1 MGCYKKSGLNII
13 SIIISIV
20 LAFIVFSVFSTAIF
34 TALLT
39 LLFTAIGVTG
49 FFLIVL
55 LTTIFLSKRK
65 EEYCLCEFAPL
76 LLIGILGTIALA
88 TIILAITVGEVA
100 LAILVAI
107 FSFFFALAIIQ
118 FFLFVLCL
126 IKIECCICRD
136 KCRENN
142 C

>member
-20 LAFIVFSVFSTAIF
+20 IAFVIFSVFSPAI
-34 TALLT
+34 
-39 LLFTAIGVTG
+39 FTAIGVTA

-55 LTTIFLSKRK
+55 LVSIFVSRRE
-65 EEYCLCEFAPL
+65 EEYCLCEFGPL
-76 LLIGILGTIALA
+76 LLVGVLGTITLA
-88 TIILAITVGEVA
+88 ATILAITVGEIA
-100 LAILVAI
+100 LGILFAI

-118 FFLFVLCL
+118 FFLLVFCL
-126 IKIECCICRD
+126 IKIECYVCKD
-136 KCRENN
+136 KCIKND

>member
-20 LAFIVFSVFSTAIF
+20 IAFVIFSVFSPAIF
-34 TALLT
+34 TAIST
-39 LLFTAIGVTG
+39 LLFTAIGVTA

-55 LTTIFLSKRK
+55 LVSIFVSRRE
-65 EEYCLCEFAPL
+65 EEYCLCEFGPL
-76 LLIGILGTIALA
+76 LLVGVLGTITLA
-88 TIILAITVGEVA
+88 ATILAITVGEIA
-100 LAILVAI
+100 LGILFTI

-118 FFLFVLCL
+118 FFLLVFCL
-126 IKIECCICRD
+126 IKIECYVCKD
-136 KCRENN
+136 KCIKND